1 MFQTVCS
8 CSAPLYMM
16 LFVCCKQNDP
26 SWLVWRGGV
35 MFYVLSYMLW
45 NVYDNITLD
54 KVNKYILGL
63 KLTICRSVC

>member
-1 MFQTVCS
+1 
-8 CSAPLYMM
+8 
-16 LFVCCKQNDP
+16 
-26 SWLVWRGGV
+26 